1 MLHALVLY
9 IHVVEGLGY
18 CILPALN
25 NKDPRYESTAYLR
38 VDLFMMNHIYKIVL
52 LAFLNPLPSLGKIVA
67 APPAALPGLDLA
79 STQPASPSIS
89 SLGPDSIQSASRPYA
104 YAFSSQLTPSTDTI
118 WDLLESLDDVQ
129 SEDLAWTTDTTNNTS
144 IITKNSS
151 SLDPRDVVSAI
162 DEVQAQRAISQRA
175 LNVYYNSTDH
185 GGYNLTIPSCLAAD
199 TILGDV
205 ELPNGTFVT
214 NATFAV
220 LVKSMQLPGAAL
232 HNYTLTMATMMYE
245 KINATLAQVI
255 CDGAAGA
262 TRQLLMPNWGRP
274 GWRDPENSEGFM
286 TACIVGLLGSTG
298 IAWLGTR
305 LAIAHHAPTKNI
317 TVDTEV
323 AILAGTT
330 ALEFIFVTMVWRLQ
344 TVPHRYVGRF
354 EAMVLNA
361 FIWLGGKMLAGLEYI
376 GAHTCC
382 STESAQEGLSG
393 LMERAQISA
402 QVFRFGYQ
410 RNANALSS
418 QNLVGSAASLTNVGA
433 DPVAQQMAQVA
444 IQQMEQGQI
453 GGGAQPGTTCGGSPR
468 V

>member
-1 MLHALVLY
+1 MRLCY
-9 IHVVEGLGY
+9 IHMLWKVLGTVSF
-18 CILPALN
+18 PHSMTEN
-25 NKDPRYESTAYLR
+25 PGYESIACLR
-38 VDLFMMNHIYKIVL
+38 FDLSMMNHIYTIIL
-52 LAFLNPLPSLGKIVA
+52 LAFLNAVPSLGKIVA
-67 APPAALPGLDLA
+67 APPAAFPGLDLA
-79 STQPASPSIS
+79 STQPASASIS
-89 SLGPDSIQSASRPYA
+89 SLGPDSIQSASLPYA
-104 YAFSSQLTPSTDTI
+104 YTFSSPLTPSTDTI
-118 WDLLESLDDVQ
+118 WDLLELLDDSQ
-129 SEDLAWTTDTTNNTS
+129 SEDLAWTTDTINNTS
-144 IITKNSS
+144 ILTKNSS
-151 SLDPRDVVSAI
+151 SLDPRDVVSAV
-162 DEVQAQRAISQRA
+162 DEVQAQRALSQRA
-175 LNVYYNSTDH
+175 LNVFFNSTDH
-185 GGYNLTIPSCLAAD
+185 GGYNLTIPGCLAAD

-214 NATFAV
+214 NATFAM
-220 LVKSMQLPGAAL
+220 LIKSMQLPEAAL
-232 HNYTLTMATMMYE
+232 YNYTLTMATMMYE
-245 KINATLAQVI
+245 KINATLAEVI
-255 CDGAAGA
+255 CEGAAGA

-305 LAIAHHAPTKNI
+305 LAIAHHAPTRNI

-376 GAHTCC
+376 NTHSCF
-382 STESAQEGLSG
+382 STQSAQEGLSG
-393 LMERAQISA
+393 LMERAQRSA

-410 RNANALSS
+410 RSANALSS
-418 QNLVGSAASLTNVGA
+418 QNLVGSSASLTNVGA

-453 GGGAQPGTTCGGSPR
+453 GGGAQPGTTCGGSPPA
-468 V
+468 